1 MYKCASLGQSNTRT
15 GRFPL
20 AFQCIPAAILVS
32 GIWFLQESPRWLCEK
47 DRWDEARTVLQKL
60 HHDGTAE
67 TDQRIE
73 LEFCEIRD
81 VIEADR
87 LNNSTSI
94 SKIFTKPSWRKRLLL
109 GCGVQAFGPLS
120 GINVIN
126 YYGKC
131 VSRSKMKTTH

>member
-1 MYKCASLGQSNTRT
+1 M
-15 GRFPL
+15 
-20 AFQCIPAAILVS
+20 
-32 GIWFLQESPRWLCEK
+32 
-47 DRWDEARTVLQKL
+47 DHWDEARTVLQKL

-73 LEFCEIRD
+73 LEFREIRD

-94 SKIFTKPSWRKRLLL
+94 SQIFTKPSWHKRLLL
-109 GCGVQAFGPLS
+109 GCGDQAFGPLS

-126 YYGKC
+126 YYGMFIL
-131 VSRSKMKTTH
+131 RSDLVKGN

>member
-1 MYKCASLGQSNTRT
+1 M
-15 GRFPL
+15 
-20 AFQCIPAAILVS
+20 
-32 GIWFLQESPRWLCEK
+32 
-47 DRWDEARTVLQKL
+47 DHWDEARTVLRKL

-73 LEFCEIRD
+73 VEFCEIRD

-94 SKIFTKPSWRKRLLL
+94 SQIFTKPSWHKRLLL
-109 GCGVQAFGPLS
+109 GCGDQTFGPLS

-126 YYGKC
+126 YYGMFIL
-131 VSRSKMKTTH
+131 RSGLVKGN